1 LLSHDQIHQA
11 VAPACT
17 SLNST
22 PPCPYSRDPP
32 VLLPSP
38 HHQSASRSPFLRFL
52 MLLNGS
58 SHTPKCDP
66 SPLVPISAN
75 PSLLLVF
82 ISRFSNDEQDKYFFC
97 QNRLKIMEILIPT
110 SSVNWAQD
118 LFL

>member
-38 HHQSASRSPFLRFL
+38 HHQSASRPPFLRFL

-66 SPLVPISAN
+66 SPLVPIRAN

-82 ISRFSNDEQDKYFFC
+82 ISRFSNDEQDKYFFWS
-97 QNRLKIMEILIPT
+97 K
-110 SSVNWAQD
+110 SS
-118 LFL
+118 